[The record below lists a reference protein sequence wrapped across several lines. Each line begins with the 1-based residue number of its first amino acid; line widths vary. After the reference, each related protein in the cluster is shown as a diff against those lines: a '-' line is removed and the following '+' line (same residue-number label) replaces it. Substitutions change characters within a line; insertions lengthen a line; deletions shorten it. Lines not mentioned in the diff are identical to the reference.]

1 MQDLYKNTSCKS
13 SRSIASVDSHASYDG
28 LGEKTDSA
36 RLLTYPRGPYEK
48 VVLFSHSPEWLT
60 RHGRIMARELLCS
73 EQDPSGSS
81 R

>member
-1 MQDLYKNTSCKS
+1 MQDLYKNTSGKS
-13 SRSIASVDSHASYDG
+13 SRSIVSVDSHASYVG
-28 LGEKTDSA
+28 LGKKTDSA
-36 RLLTYPRGPYEK
+36 RLLTYPRGPHEK

-60 RHGRIMARELLCS
+60 RHERIVARELLCS